1 MLGKNPATAYAQG
14 MKSGYR
20 TVRNGEQST
29 STHWSSALQLNMGSL
44 GSLRVST
51 FMAEMKAQG
60 FWQKK
65 KPPFRFHH
73 IINMWHCL

>member
-20 TVRNGEQST
+20 TVQNGEQST
-29 STHWSSALQLNMGSL
+29 STLWSSALQLNMGSL
-44 GSLRVST
+44 GSLCVST
-51 FMAEMKAQG
+51 FMAEMKARG

-65 KPPFRFHH
+65 NTFQ
-73 IINMWHCL
+73 ISSYY